1 MKASPSTL
9 PIRATAIVAMM
20 TAAGIG
26 LLSRTEPIRDLP
38 AVGSWTG
45 DTAWAVAAYFL
56 VRLILPTARIRT
68 VALLAAAL
76 CLTVELSQ
84 LIQAEWLENLRR
96 HRIVALLIGRG
107 FLWIDLARYA
117 LGVVIAMGADRILR
131 PDLPAT
137 PAHNR

>member
-26 LLSRTEPIRDLP
+26 LLSRTEPFRDLP

-56 VRLILPTARIRT
+56 VRLILPTAGIRT

-131 PDLPAT
+131 PDPPAT
-137 PAHNR
+137 PGHNR